1 MKPCHLDICACHL
14 RFCLTD
20 EHDTGSKRQRQIAFL
35 VTSTAG
41 PAGRFLE
48 LKSTSRP
55 EEMELADFETSSWE
69 LVTSCKWRAHL
80 LGAPLGLKFCDSGP
94 LWFFFVWSGVYLMAS
109 HIAAFALGLA
119 LSGSARAAPL
129 LCGPSVV
136 GGNGDGARC
145 GEPGGDFA
153 PARHDRSQW
162 GTAPWP
168 RVRQDRSRVRQSLG
182 ARLRWDRVCLGS
194 DKGTAGPGRESR
206 GLVPGATALST
217 TAEGAGPRA
226 RRSGGPGFK

>member
-1 MKPCHLDICACHL
+1 
-14 RFCLTD
+14 
-20 EHDTGSKRQRQIAFL
+20 
-35 VTSTAG
+35 
-41 PAGRFLE
+41 
-48 LKSTSRP
+48 
-55 EEMELADFETSSWE
+55 MELADFETSSWE
-69 LVTSCKWRAHL
+69 LVASYKWRAHL
-80 LGAPLGLKFCDSGP
+80 LGAPLGLKFCDSAP
-94 LWFFFVWSGVYLMAS
+94 PWFFFVWLGVSPMAS

-194 DKGTAGPGRESR
+194 DKGTAGPGPREPR
-206 GLVPGATALST
+206 PGAGCDGT
-217 TAEGAGPRA
+217 EHNGVGGCGGA
-226 RRSGGPGFK
+226 SGGSGFIKGPHP